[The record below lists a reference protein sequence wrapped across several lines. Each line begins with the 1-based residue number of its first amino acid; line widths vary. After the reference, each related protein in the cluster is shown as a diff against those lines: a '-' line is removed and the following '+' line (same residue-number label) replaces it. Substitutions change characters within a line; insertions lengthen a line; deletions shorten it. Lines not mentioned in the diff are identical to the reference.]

1 MIKPHT
7 LDAKSLFG
15 DSAIRQKSQAFL
27 ISDILLSQPK
37 TAELAKLTFL
47 AESVS
52 SVGFSARRAHGVK
65 QEACQ
70 NLANREFTA
79 DHSIRTSESLTN
91 HSKLRLQG
99 K

>member
-1 MIKPHT
+1 M
-7 LDAKSLFG
+7 LMF
-15 DSAIRQKSQAFL
+15 Q
-27 ISDILLSQPK
+27 
-37 TAELAKLTFL
+37 

-70 NLANREFTA
+70 NLANRVIIA
-79 DHSIRTSESLTN
+79 DHSIRTSKSLTN